1 LASADNSDLRVL
13 ETLAP
18 PLSVRLR
25 VQIVLRWMAVIG
37 QLAAVLVV
45 YFGFGFPLPLVELL
59 LIISL
64 SVALNI
70 WLGLRFSFSHLLSR
84 TQTAGYLAYDLV
96 QLSALL
102 YLTGGL
108 LNPFAL
114 LFLAPVTVSASLLNG
129 RTTIA
134 LVVLASFLVSG
145 LLWFSQPLPWQGEAP
160 QIPELYRIALWAA
173 LLLGLVFIPSYVWRV
188 SREGRR
194 MWTALTATRSILARE
209 QRLSALDGLAAAAAH
224 QLGTPLGTIVLVS
237 GEMQNN
243 PDVPAAVQ
251 EDLALMREQAL
262 RCREILTSLTSEE
275 DMDPV
280 ISTLSMRGLMDE
292 AILEAG
298 LHDKQMHVSCQAE
311 GEQAGDEP
319 RLARRPELIYGLGN
333 ILENAAEFATAHV
346 WLSATYSADEIRI
359 RISDDGP
366 GFSSDIL
373 AHLGEPYTSSR
384 RQSGSRRRE
393 VTSENEEFGLGL
405 GYFIARTLLQR
416 SGGQLNA
423 YNLRLSETAE
433 RAEELRKTGAEPSV
447 SRTGACVEVVW
458 PRQALE
464 QQY

>member
-1 LASADNSDLRVL
+1 MASADNSDLRVL

-160 QIPELYRIALWAA
+160 QIPELYRIC
-173 LLLGLVFIPSYVWRV
+173 LL
-188 SREGRR
+188 
-194 MWTALTATRSILARE
+194 
-209 QRLSALDGLAAAAAH
+209 
-224 QLGTPLGTIVLVS
+224 
-237 GEMQNN
+237 
-243 PDVPAAVQ
+243 
-251 EDLALMREQAL
+251 
-262 RCREILTSLTSEE
+262 
-275 DMDPV
+275 
-280 ISTLSMRGLMDE
+280 
-292 AILEAG
+292 
-298 LHDKQMHVSCQAE
+298 
-311 GEQAGDEP
+311 
-319 RLARRPELIYGLGN
+319 
-333 ILENAAEFATAHV
+333 
-346 WLSATYSADEIRI
+346 
-359 RISDDGP
+359 
-366 GFSSDIL
+366 
-373 AHLGEPYTSSR
+373 YTSPSPRDRQKSR
-384 RQSGSRRRE
+384 M
-393 VTSENEEFGLGL
+393 
-405 GYFIARTLLQR
+405 
-416 SGGQLNA
+416 
-423 YNLRLSETAE
+423 
-433 RAEELRKTGAEPSV
+433 PS
-447 SRTGACVEVVW
+447 SA
-458 PRQALE
+458 
-464 QQY
+464 